1 VSAARPGP
9 AESTREAAAR
19 TSALEA
25 MHEEEALGR
34 AYDARLLA
42 RLWPT
47 VRPYRGQVALALAL
61 VVPLFALELAPAWI
75 IKTGLD
81 RVLGVTAAP
90 HAPGLLERWLEP
102 LGRGLEAPAGI
113 APLHWLAGLF
123 LVVSLAASLLQYAE
137 SYLLAL
143 TGQAGMRDLRR
154 AVFDHIQRLHLGFFD
169 RYPVGRLVTRATN
182 DIENVAEMFSAGI
195 VVAVTDVLKM
205 AGIAIALL
213 LVNAKLALLT
223 FAIVPVMAVL
233 ASVFRL
239 KVRDAYRR
247 VRVRIARINAYVQ
260 ENVGGMKEVQLF
272 TREERN
278 QRDFERMNADHRDA
292 WLQSIRY
299 DSALFSVVELA
310 QNLTLAIILWQA
322 SGVATAGTIYVFVDW
337 MRRFFVP
344 LRDLS
349 AKYSVMQS
357 SMASAERIFQLLD
370 TAPAVNDR
378 PGAARHPALSAPAA
392 PGRID
397 FEGVWFSYSGEP
409 QAAFSGEPQAGA
421 GWPATPAERPPGDR
435 GANRAPTAPGKAAE
449 RPRSEPQASGV
460 DSEWILRDL
469 SFSVAPGEKVALV
482 GPTGAGKTTVL
493 KLLARLY
500 EPTRGRILLD
510 GVDLRDLPQEHLRR
524 RVAIVLQDV
533 FLFSGTIEENL
544 RMGRDDVSREDAV
557 RVARAVQAERFI
569 ERLPGGFEAELRERG
584 ANLSAGQRQLLS
596 FARAL
601 AHGADVLALDEATS
615 SIDRETEGLVQR
627 GIHTL
632 MEGRTALA
640 IAHRLSTIRD
650 VDRIYVLEAGRVAE
664 VGSHDEL
671 LARGGLYARLYH
683 LQYEPQEPEPAAAA
697 G

>member
-1 VSAARPGP
+1 
-9 AESTREAAAR
+9 
-19 TSALEA
+19 
-25 MHEEEALGR
+25 
-34 AYDARLLA
+34 
-42 RLWPT
+42 
-47 VRPYRGQVALALAL
+47 
-61 VVPLFALELAPAWI
+61 VPLFALELAPAWL

-81 RVLGVTAAP
+81 RVLGVAATP
-90 HAPGLLERWLEP
+90 HVPGLLERWLEP
-102 LGRGLEAPAGI
+102 VGRWLDAPAGI

-123 LVVSLAASLLQYAE
+123 VAVSLCASLLQFAD
-137 SYLLAL
+137 SYLLSL
-143 TGQAGMRDLRR
+143 TGQAAMRDLRR

-195 VVAVTDVLKM
+195 VAAVTDVLKM
-205 AGIAIALL
+205 AGIAVALV
-213 LVNAKLALLT
+213 LVNARLALLT

-239 KVRDAYRR
+239 KVREAYRR

-260 ENVGGMKEVQLF
+260 ENIGGMKEVQLF

-322 SGVATAGTIYVFVDW
+322 SGIATAGTIYVFVDW
-337 MRRFFVP
+337 MRRFFMP

-370 TAPAVNDR
+370 TPPAVTDR
-378 PGAARHPALSAPAA
+378 PGADRHPAVRAAAA
-392 PGRID
+392 PGRVD
-397 FEGVWFSYSGEP
+397 FEGVWFAYGGEP
-409 QAAFSGEPQAGA
+409 QPGED
-421 GWPATPAERPPGDR
+421 AT
-435 GANRAPTAPGKAAE
+435 GKAAK
-449 RPRSEPQASGV
+449 RPRSEPQPGEDAT
-460 DSEWILRDL
+460 EWVLRDL
-469 SFSVAPGEKVALV
+469 SFSVEPGEKVALV

-510 GVDLRDLPQEHLRR
+510 GVDLRELPQEHVRR

-557 RVARAVQAERFI
+557 RVARAVQAQRFV
-569 ERLPGGFEAELRERG
+569 ERLPGGFAAELRERG

-615 SIDRETEGLVQR
+615 SIDRETESLLQQ

-632 MEGRTALA
+632 MEGRTAIA

-664 VGSHDEL
+664 VGSHEEL
-671 LARGGLYARLYH
+671 LARAGLYARLYH
-683 LQYEPQEPEPAAAA
+683 LQYEPQEPPGVAAA